1 MEQKQLIT
9 VRLNKAGVEELERM
23 QRRYDSNKAA
33 PMLEKA
39 LLMHLWYVD
48 QIAELEKIVAEQR
61 AIIAYLEGKNDDNL
75 CMARP

>member
-1 MEQKQLIT
+1 MEQKQHVN

-48 QIAELEKIVAEQR
+48 KFAELEKIIAEQK
-61 AIIAYLEGKNDDNL
+61 AVIAYLEEKNDGN
-75 CMARP
+75 

>member
-1 MEQKQLIT
+1 MEKKQLIT

-61 AIIAYLEGKNDDNL
+61 AIIAYLEEKNDGN
-75 CMARP
+75 

>member
-1 MEQKQLIT
+1 MEQKQLVT

-23 QRRYDSNKAA
+23 QRRYDSTKAA

-48 QIAELEKIVAEQR
+48 QIAELEKKVAEQK
-61 AIIAYLEGKNDDNL
+61 AVIAYLEGKE
-75 CMARP
+75 

>member
-1 MEQKQLIT
+1 MEQKQLVT

-48 QIAELEKIVAEQR
+48 QIAELEKTIAEQK
-61 AIIAYLEGKNDDNL
+61 AVIAYLEEKKDGN
-75 CMARP
+75 